1 MSENQLFVHER
12 KLYSFR
18 SMRIEIYRFCV
29 TLKVRSMY
37 YKDTRRENTKIS
49 RNADEADSQ
58 LILKNLIQSSCKHV
72 IILVA
77 GQIHSNNL
85 AHIHI

>member
-1 MSENQLFVHER
+1 
-12 KLYSFR
+12 
-18 SMRIEIYRFCV
+18 
-29 TLKVRSMY
+29 MY